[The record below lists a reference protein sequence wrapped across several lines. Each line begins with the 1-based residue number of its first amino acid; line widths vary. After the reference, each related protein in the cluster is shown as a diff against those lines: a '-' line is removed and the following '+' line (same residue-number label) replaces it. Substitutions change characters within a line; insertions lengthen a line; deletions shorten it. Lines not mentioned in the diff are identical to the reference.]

1 MRKKILITG
10 SSGFIGYTFLKDS
23 LNKNYHIVDILRKKN
38 RNNKKL
44 LKLKKMFPKS
54 YKSIFFSKKEE
65 IAKKLM
71 NKKFD
76 IMINFATLYKNN
88 HSNSE
93 IPKFIE
99 SNITFPT
106 IILDSIYKDI
116 KKFINFGTMMQ
127 HLDGKNYVPKNFYAS
142 TKSAFE
148 MISNYFSITNTKVRY
163 YNLKFY
169 ESFSED
175 DIRNKLIPTI
185 FKNYKKNKITYINS
199 SKLELNIV
207 HTDDILKAIYNILD
221 QNIKSGD
228 YCLKNRKNI
237 KIKNLIKSI
246 NLKLKNKIKVKYL
259 GNILNKPTKSSLK
272 MLPKWK
278 SDMSIQNRIKKKFL
292 NENN

>member
-1 MRKKILITG
+1 MKKKILITG
-10 SSGFIGYTFLKDS
+10 SSGFIGHSFLKDA
-23 LNKNYHIVDILRKKN
+23 LNKNYYIVDILRKKN
-38 RNNKKL
+38 KKNKKL

-54 YKSIFFSKKEE
+54 YKSIFFSKKED
-65 IAKKLM
+65 ITKKLI

-106 IILDSIYKDI
+106 IILDSIFKDI

-127 HLDGKNYVPKNFYAS
+127 HLDGKNYAPKNFYAS

-148 MISNYFSITNTKVRY
+148 MILNYFSMKNRKLKF

-175 DIRNKLIPTI
+175 DVRNKLIPTI
-185 FKNYKKNKITYINS
+185 YKNLKNNKTTYINS
-199 SKLELNIV
+199 SKLELNII
-207 HTDDILKAIYNILD
+207 HIDDILKAIYNIFD
-221 QNIKSGD
+221 NDIKSGD

-246 NLKLKNKIKVKYL
+246 NLKLKNKIKVKFL
-259 GNILNKPTKSSLK
+259 ENSSNKPTKSSLK
-272 MLPKWK
+272 TLPKWK
-278 SDMSIQNRIKKKFL
+278 CDMSIQNKIKKKFV